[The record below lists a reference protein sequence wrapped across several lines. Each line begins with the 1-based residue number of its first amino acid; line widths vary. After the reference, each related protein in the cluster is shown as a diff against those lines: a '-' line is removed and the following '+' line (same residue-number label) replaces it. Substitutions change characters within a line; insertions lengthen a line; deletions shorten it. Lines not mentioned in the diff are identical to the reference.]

1 MLDRLRERVKKWN
14 HKRLADRHAGIRLV
28 RMERKIDE
36 LERLVSS
43 LAQGIVD
50 PVGLSMAKLRMNVLK
65 CPDRY
70 QYIICSAPKNALV
83 IDGGANLGLF
93 SDLMLGLGARVIAF
107 EPNPILCKYLRCKYK
122 LNEKDQTDSLAL
134 ISKAIACEEKSC
146 IFSMTTSGDFIS
158 ASQGGS
164 LDVVPNG
171 ERLDFDVDLIN
182 FADYLKSL
190 VDRGERPYLIKL
202 DIEGTEFE
210 VLDKLIEEDLCS
222 HFDYLVCETHERFFM
237 DGNERLRN
245 LKQKLRD
252 RNIRN
257 VFLDWI

>member
-1 MLDRLRERVKKWN
+1 MFDRLREGVKKWN

-28 RMERKIDE
+28 RMESKIDE
-36 LERLVSS
+36 LEKLVSN

-70 QYIICSAPKNALV
+70 QYIMCSAPKGALV

-107 EPNPILCKYLRCKYK
+107 EPNPILCKYLRCKYN
-122 LNEKDQTDSLAL
+122 LNKKDQTDCFTL
-134 ISKAIACEEKSC
+134 ISKAIASEEKSC
-146 IFSMTTSGDFIS
+146 IFSMTTSGDFIT

-164 LDVVPNG
+164 LDVVSSD
-171 ERLDFDVDLIN
+171 ERLDFEVDLID

-190 VDRGERPYLIKL
+190 ADHGERPYLIKL

-210 VLDKLIEEDLCS
+210 VLDKLIEEGLCS
-222 HFDYLVCETHERFFM
+222 HFDYLVCETHERFFK
-237 DGNERLRN
+237 DGDERLRN
-245 LKQKLRD
+245 LKQKLREK
-252 RNIRN
+252 NIRN